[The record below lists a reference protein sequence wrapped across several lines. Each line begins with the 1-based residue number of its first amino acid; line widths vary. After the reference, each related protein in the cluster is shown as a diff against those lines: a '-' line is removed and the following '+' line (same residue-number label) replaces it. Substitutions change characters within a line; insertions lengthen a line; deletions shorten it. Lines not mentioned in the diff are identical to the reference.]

1 MSRPIL
7 SRPRTF
13 IYGSNY
19 DKGESYYKP
28 MVDHLDRKYS
38 ARPLFSEPRNS
49 IADEIAA
56 RRNDI
61 GNLFSRFPKWFWRS
75 AAKRLPRPSSRNCR
89 RGSLNRS
96 VSQIKHLKETLVPSA
111 LAPTCPDS
119 HDLATIDFCQ
129 LRLFRFDTV
138 HEALF
143 LKIYVVL
150 DV

>member
-38 ARPLFSEPRNS
+38 ARPLFPEPRNS

-61 GNLFSRFPKWFWRS
+61 GNLFSRFPKWF
-75 AAKRLPRPSSRNCR
+75 
-89 RGSLNRS
+89 
-96 VSQIKHLKETLVPSA
+96 
-111 LAPTCPDS
+111 
-119 HDLATIDFCQ
+119 
-129 LRLFRFDTV
+129 
-138 HEALF
+138 
-143 LKIYVVL
+143 
-150 DV
+150 